1 MECPICHTGNPE
13 SRKFCRECGSKLLL
27 ICSECGFE
35 NLPDS
40 KFCGE
45 FGLNL
50 TQDTNALKELSFDKK
65 IDKIQRYLPKGITE
79 KILSQKGKIEGE
91 RKQVRRT
98 C

>member
-1 MECPICHTGNPE
+1 MECQECHTDNPGIH
-13 SRKFCRECGSKLLL
+13 KFCRECGSKLLL

-45 FGLNL
+45 CGLNL
-50 TQDTNALKELSFDKK
+50 TQYTNAPKKLSFDEK

-79 KILSQKGKIEGE
+79 KILSQRGKIGGE